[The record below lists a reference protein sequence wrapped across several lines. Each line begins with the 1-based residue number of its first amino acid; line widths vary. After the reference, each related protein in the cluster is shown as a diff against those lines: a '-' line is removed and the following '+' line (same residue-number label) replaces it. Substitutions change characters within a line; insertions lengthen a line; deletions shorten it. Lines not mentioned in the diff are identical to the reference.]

1 MVINW
6 FPGHMKKTLESLKEM
21 CKKVDGAIYVLDAR
35 APFSCLNP
43 QIDKIIEH
51 KPVLYVVNKIDL
63 IDKEH
68 ENKIR
73 KIMQSDGKKVLFLQ
87 GNSSSNRKFI
97 ISALEELMFEKLK
110 NKREKGV
117 EPLLKIMVIGTP
129 NTGKSTIINTLYGEK
144 KAKTSDKAGVTK
156 SNQWVKVSDNFAM
169 LDTPGTLW
177 PKLEDKKVAFNLAL
191 IGSIKKEVLDE
202 DELGFEYIKFMIEK
216 HPDLLTIRYKVTDFD
231 NEPIDVYNQILK
243 NCGLLAKGGEV
254 DYTKGAVRVLEDFR
268 SGRIGKI
275 CLDL

>member
-1 MVINW
+1 
-6 FPGHMKKTLESLKEM
+6 
-21 CKKVDGAIYVLDAR
+21 
-35 APFSCLNP
+35 
-43 QIDKIIEH
+43 
-51 KPVLYVVNKIDL
+51 
-63 IDKEH
+63 
-68 ENKIR
+68 
-73 KIMQSDGKKVLFLQ
+73 
-87 GNSSSNRKFI
+87 
-97 ISALEELMFEKLK
+97 
-110 NKREKGV
+110 
-117 EPLLKIMVIGTP
+117 MVIGTP

-156 SNQWVKVSDNFAM
+156 ANQWVKVSDNFVM

-177 PKLEDKKVAFNLAL
+177 PKLEDKDVAFNLAL

-216 HPDLLTIRYKVTDFD
+216 HPDLLTERYKVSDFEK
-231 NEPIDVYNQILK
+231 EPIEIYDQILK
-243 NCGLLAKGGEV
+243 NCGLLSKGGVV

>member
-6 FPGHMKKTLESLKEM
+6 FPGHMKKTLESLKDM
-21 CKKVDGAIYVLDAR
+21 TKKVDGAIYVLDAR

-63 IDKEH
+63 INNVQ

-73 KIMQSDGKKVLFLQ
+73 KIMVSDGKKALFLQ
-87 GNSSSNRKFI
+87 GNSTKNKKII
-97 ISALEELMFEKLK
+97 ISALEDLLAEKLK
-110 NKREKGV
+110 SKREKGV
-117 EPLLKIMVIGTP
+117 EPLIKLMVIGSP

-156 SNQWVKVSDNFAM
+156 SNQWVKISDNFAM

-177 PKLEDKKVAFNLAL
+177 PKLEDQKIAFNLAL
-191 IGSIKKEVLDE
+191 IGCIKKEVLDE
-202 DELGFEYIKFMIEK
+202 DELGFEYIKFMIQNHK
-216 HPDLLTIRYKVTDFD
+216 DLLTERYKITDFD
-231 NEPIDVYNQILK
+231 AEPIEVYDQILK
-243 NCGLLAKGGEV
+243 NCGLLTKGGV
-254 DYTKGAVRVLEDFR
+254 IDYTKGAVRVLEDFR
-268 SGRIGKI
+268 SGRIGRI